1 MSLNTYV
8 NSLIENVN
16 SNNIPKNIDLVL
28 DSGAFNG
35 IYMLGGLIYLRQMK
49 NQNKININ
57 RISGSSI
64 GSILGLLFIV
74 DKLDLSIE
82 ICNKAFKILRKNQD
96 LKKFKILLED
106 ILDKHITES
115 DLNKINNKLYITYF
129 DLTKG
134 KQILKKKY
142 KNLQELKYSV
152 LKSMHVPYL
161 FDRNITDNEG
171 CIDGSFPH
179 IFKIKSNKSRKI
191 LFINLQSIDKIINM
205 IYIKN
210 EKNLYPRLFNGL
222 LEMHNFFSDGKN
234 TNMYSYVNDWSIRDI
249 FLFRLREIIYTLI
262 IYIFS
267 LGLHIDY
274 FIPNKWKQ
282 EKIVHKYINIFKNL
296 WRDIIIYLTI

>member
-8 NSLIENVN
+8 NSLIENIN

-96 LKKFKILLED
+96 LRKFKFLLED

-191 LFINLQSIDKIINM
+191 LFINLQSIDKIINI

-222 LEMHNFFSDGKN
+222 LEMHKFFSDGKN
-234 TNMYSYVNDWSIRDI
+234 TNMYSYVNEWSIRDI

-282 EKIVHKYINIFKNL
+282 EKIVQKYINIFKNL

>member
-35 IYMLGGLIYLRQMK
+35 IYMLGGLIYLRQMRNK
-49 NQNKININ
+49 NKININ

-96 LKKFKILLED
+96 LKKFKFLLED

-142 KNLQELKYSV
+142 MPMTLLKA
-152 LKSMHVPYL
+152 
-161 FDRNITDNEG
+161 
-171 CIDGSFPH
+171 
-179 IFKIKSNKSRKI
+179 
-191 LFINLQSIDKIINM
+191 
-205 IYIKN
+205 
-210 EKNLYPRLFNGL
+210 
-222 LEMHNFFSDGKN
+222 
-234 TNMYSYVNDWSIRDI
+234 
-249 FLFRLREIIYTLI
+249 
-262 IYIFS
+262 
-267 LGLHIDY
+267 
-274 FIPNKWKQ
+274 
-282 EKIVHKYINIFKNL
+282 
-296 WRDIIIYLTI
+296 

>member
-35 IYMLGGLIYLRQMK
+35 IYMLGGLIYLRQMRNK
-49 NQNKININ
+49 NKININ

-142 KNLQELKYSV
+142 KNLQELKYSL

-171 CIDGSFPH
+171 CVDGSFPH

-249 FLFRLREIIYTLI
+249 FLFRLREIVYTLI

>member
-35 IYMLGGLIYLRQMK
+35 IYMLGGLIYLRQMRNK
-49 NQNKININ
+49 NKININ

-96 LKKFKILLED
+96 LKKFKFLLED

-142 KNLQELKYSV
+142 KNLQELKYSL

-161 FDRNITDNEG
+161 FDRNITDTEG
-171 CIDGSFPH
+171 CVDGSFPH
-179 IFKIKSNKSRKI
+179 IFKIKSKNSRKI

>member
-1 MSLNTYV
+1 
-8 NSLIENVN
+8 
-16 SNNIPKNIDLVL
+16 
-28 DSGAFNG
+28 
-35 IYMLGGLIYLRQMK
+35 
-49 NQNKININ
+49 
-57 RISGSSI
+57 
-64 GSILGLLFIV
+64 
-74 DKLDLSIE
+74 
-82 ICNKAFKILRKNQD
+82 
-96 LKKFKILLED
+96 
-106 ILDKHITES
+106 
-115 DLNKINNKLYITYF
+115 LNKINNKLYITYF

-142 KNLQELKYSV
+142 KNLQELKYSL

-161 FDRNITDNEG
+161 FDRNITDTEG
-171 CIDGSFPH
+171 CVDGSFPH
-179 IFKIKSNKSRKI
+179 IFKIKSKNSRKI

>member
-1 MSLNTYV
+1 
-8 NSLIENVN
+8 
-16 SNNIPKNIDLVL
+16 
-28 DSGAFNG
+28 
-35 IYMLGGLIYLRQMK
+35 
-49 NQNKININ
+49 
-57 RISGSSI
+57 
-64 GSILGLLFIV
+64 
-74 DKLDLSIE
+74 
-82 ICNKAFKILRKNQD
+82 
-96 LKKFKILLED
+96 
-106 ILDKHITES
+106 
-115 DLNKINNKLYITYF
+115 
-129 DLTKG
+129 
-134 KQILKKKY
+134 
-142 KNLQELKYSV
+142 
-152 LKSMHVPYL
+152 MHVPYL

-191 LFINLQSIDKIINM
+191 LFINLQSIDKIINI

-222 LEMHNFFSDGKN
+222 LEMHKFFSDGKN
-234 TNMYSYVNDWSIRDI
+234 TNMYSYVNEWSIRDI

-282 EKIVHKYINIFKNL
+282 EKIVQKYINIFKNL

>member
-8 NSLIENVN
+8 NSLIENIN

-96 LKKFKILLED
+96 LRKFKFLLED

-142 KNLQELKYSV
+142 KNLQELKYSI

-191 LFINLQSIDKIINM
+191 LFINLQSIDKIINI

-222 LEMHNFFSDGKN
+222 LEMHKFFSDGKN
-234 TNMYSYVNDWSIRDI
+234 TNMYSYVNEWSIRDI

-282 EKIVHKYINIFKNL
+282 EKIVQKYINIFKNL

>member
-35 IYMLGGLIYLRQMK
+35 IYMLGGLIYLRQMRNK
-49 NQNKININ
+49 NKININ

-142 KNLQELKYSV
+142 KNLQELKYSL

-171 CIDGSFPH
+171 CVDGSFPH